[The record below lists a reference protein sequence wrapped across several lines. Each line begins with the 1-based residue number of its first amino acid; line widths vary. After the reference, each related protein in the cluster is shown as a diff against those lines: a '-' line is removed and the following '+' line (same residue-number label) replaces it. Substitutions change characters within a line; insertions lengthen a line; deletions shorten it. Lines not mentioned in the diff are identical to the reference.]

1 MSEVPAT
8 KSEVTELTARVF
20 IPIGSICLG
29 TAAGIAAHDGPV
41 GSLVSLGCWCLFSV
55 VSYQLHRLLQK

>member
-29 TAAGIAAHDGPV
+29 TAAGIAATMV
-41 GSLVSLGCWCLFSV
+41 
-55 VSYQLHRLLQK
+55 LLDLW